1 MKAKGET
8 VIAPALTVGEVVN
21 LFNIREF
28 TFTCEG
34 QTTPVEEL
42 TVCVQNAAEKANKQP
57 INAFQLMMSGG
68 SRRFPDIIHLWKS
81 TPTPQQQS
89 VQKCYVQI

>member
-68 SRRFPDIIHLWKS
+68 SRRFPDINM
-81 TPTPQQQS
+81 
-89 VQKCYVQI
+89 